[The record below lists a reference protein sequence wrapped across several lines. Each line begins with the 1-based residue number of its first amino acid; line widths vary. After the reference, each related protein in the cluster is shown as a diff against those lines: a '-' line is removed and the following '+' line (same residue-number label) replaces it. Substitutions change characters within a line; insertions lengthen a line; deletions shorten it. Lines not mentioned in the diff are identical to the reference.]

1 MKKLFLLS
9 LTAILINSSSVFAQ
23 SNPEDFYQDLLSS
36 DGKKDTAVA
45 EQNKKAASAAA
56 QAGSLLNKRPSKL
69 QVDIPKIERISRTS
83 VNKPKAKAKA
93 ATTEPENLSSAPFG
107 LLWKAD
113 MDEIKEL
120 GVILTPIEEKDY
132 ANSFAATHLPKDP
145 KGFRDVY
152 VTFGEENELWR
163 ILAIGDFINDEPD
176 ASKVLKEYRKYV
188 RLLSQKYG
196 NQQENFDP
204 KLTPVEKKVMVNG
217 REETVIEQKPEP
229 IGNPEFLSQLQSGEA
244 TLYSTFEGNNIGAAL
259 AINVDG
265 DGKSYI
271 IIDYK
276 NIKILQDREKETL
289 DIL

>member
-1 MKKLFLLS
+1 MS
-9 LTAILINSSSVFAQ
+9 LVAILINNSPVLAQ

-36 DGKKDTAVA
+36 DKNKNTAA
-45 EQNKKAASAAA
+45 EAQNKKAASAAA
-56 QAGSLLNKRPSKL
+56 QASSLLNKRPSKL
-69 QVDIPKIERISRTS
+69 QIDIPKIERISRTS
-83 VNKPKAKAKA
+83 VSKPKTKNKASA
-93 ATTEPENLSSAPFG
+93 TEPENLDSAPFG
-107 LLWKAD
+107 LLWKANIE
-113 MDEIKEL
+113 EIKEL
-120 GVILTPIEEKDY
+120 GVILSPIEEKDY
-132 ANSFAATHLPKDP
+132 VNSFSATHLPKAP
-145 KGFRDVY
+145 KGFRDIY
-152 VTFGEENELWR
+152 ITFGIEDELWR
-163 ILAIGDFINDEPD
+163 ILAIGEFINDEPD

-204 KLTPVEKKVMVNG
+204 KMTSVEKKVMVNG
-217 REETVIEQKPEP
+217 REQTVTEQKPEP
-229 IGNPEFLSQLQSGEA
+229 IGNPEFLSQLQNGEA

-276 NIKILQDREKETL
+276 NIKILQDREKEAL